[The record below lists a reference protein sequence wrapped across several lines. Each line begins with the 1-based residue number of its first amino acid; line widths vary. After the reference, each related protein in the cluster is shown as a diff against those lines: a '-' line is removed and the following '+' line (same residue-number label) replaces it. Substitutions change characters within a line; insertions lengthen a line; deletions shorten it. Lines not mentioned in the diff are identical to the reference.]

1 MGKFRDIWDRDRDG
15 RNAQRRSFVRY
26 ALLATA
32 VFILLVGFV
41 GHNNIVRWIRAGI
54 EIRSQERQMERLR
67 QEIDQ
72 MDAQIKGLRGNRD
85 SLERYARENF
95 HFSEPGEDVY
105 LTE

>member
-72 MDAQIKGLRGNRD
+72 MDAQIKGVRGHRD

>member
-1 MGKFRDIWDRDRDG
+1 MGNFKDIWDRDKDG
-15 RNAQRRSFVRY
+15 RNGQRRSFIRY

-32 VFILLVGFV
+32 VFIIMVGFL

-54 EIRSQERQMERLR
+54 EIRSQERQMERLQ

-72 MDAQIKGLRGNRD
+72 MDAQIKGLRGDRD
-85 SLERYARENF
+85 SLERYAREQF
-95 HFSEPGEDVY
+95 HFAEPDEDVY